1 MLTVIFE
8 KLGRL
13 GESHEALTRRVEELE
28 VKTNVFKIESL
39 LKYYIRPRKKI
50 PVFLL
55 TCSKILGLI
64 GRKKILFKQIF
75 LASFYR
81 GSILTLIVLVQK
93 SQ

>member
-1 MLTVIFE
+1 MLTVILE

-13 GESHEALTRRVEELE
+13 GESHEALTRRAEELE
-28 VKTNVFKIESL
+28 VKTTGFKIESL
-39 LKYYIRPRKKI
+39 KYYIKPRKKI

-55 TCSKILGLI
+55 TCSTILGSI
-64 GRKKILFKQIF
+64 GRKKILFKKIF